1 MKIIEVPAHGPAFR
15 FSDADVYWAMYALSD
30 GRKMGRKRLADEIG
44 IGEGSVRRIIIS
56 LREMGF
62 ISVSQGGISITRVG
76 TEFLE
81 KTPVRVVDVDMGTSV
96 VGSHSQ
102 AVVVKGVADQI
113 ENGMQQRDAGIRAG
127 AAGCTTAVYRGGKL
141 MVPPDW
147 NMDEENPETAARIRA
162 LEEMGPNDALIVG
175 SGFDRHSAMN
185 AAIEA
190 AFDLL

>member
-1 MKIIEVPAHGPAFR
+1 MRIIEVPAHGPAFR
-15 FSDADVYWAMYALSD
+15 FSDADVYWALHTLSD
-30 GRKMGRKRLADEIG
+30 GRKLGRKRLADEIG

-56 LREMGF
+56 LREMGL
-62 ISVSQGGISITRVG
+62 ISVAQGGISITKQG
-76 TEFLE
+76 LDFLE
-81 KTPVRVVDVDMGTSV
+81 KIPVRVVDVDMGPSV
-96 VGSHSQ
+96 VGSYSQ
-102 AVVVKGVADQI
+102 AIVVKGIAHLI

-127 AAGCTTAVYRGGKL
+127 AAGCTTAVYRDGVL

-147 NMDEENPETAARIRA
+147 NMDEENPATAAQIRA

-175 SGFDRHSAMN
+175 SGFDKHSSMN